1 MIKKGEYGIYK
12 GEEYSIIPEG
22 SGKVTLRTR
31 DKASAQNGF
40 QAAGLKKNVFIKQID
55 QSELENAYEYKLS
68 ANYRGQEFAIEGVN
82 EENGTIILK
91 SMDPESVDKLGFS
104 SLGKYEYIKKVSVD
118 DVQIQE
124 KKSPILGFGEK

>member
-55 QSELENAYEYKLS
+55 QSELESAYEYKLS
-68 ANYRGQEFAIEGVN
+68 ASYRGEEFAIEGVN

>member
-55 QSELENAYEYKLS
+55 QSELESAYEYKLS
-68 ANYRGQEFAIEGVN
+68 ASYRGEEFAIEGVN

-124 KKSPILGFGEK
+124 KKSPILGFGE